1 MAVARRA
8 SRRRYVLLVIVLT
21 AVTLITL
28 DTRNGRSGPLGALGR
43 GAHTFVGP
51 VQSAVD
57 SVTSPIADWW
67 HGVTDSGHLKSEN
80 RKLRAQIAILEG
92 RDRAA
97 QQAIDENET
106 LRKFLGL
113 NTLLDVPK
121 VTARIIGRDPG
132 NFDSTLTIDHGTERG
147 IAVDMPVVDPA
158 GNLVGTVIQVG
169 AHFAIVRVLT
179 DPQFSVGVKLPA
191 HPPSNAATGI
201 ARGQA
206 GGAHELIDDDVDAL
220 KKVIVG
226 DRIVTSAS
234 EANLY
239 PPDLMVGEVTRVEK
253 QPSGLPQHVFIKPY
267 TDLGALED
275 VAVLLWVQGQGP
287 VVRSTTTTTPTSSTV
302 PAFGTTTPSTG
313 P

>member
-8 SRRRYVLLVIVLT
+8 SRRRYVLIVIVLT

-28 DTRNGRSGPLGALGR
+28 DTRNGRSGPLGVLGR
-43 GAHTFVGP
+43 GAHTIVGP
-51 VQSAVD
+51 IQGAVD
-57 SVTSPIADWW
+57 SVTGPISDWW
-67 HGVTDSGHLKSEN
+67 HGVTDSGNLKSQN
-80 RKLRAQIAILEG
+80 RRLRAKVSVLEG
-92 RDRAA
+92 QQREA
-97 QQAIDENET
+97 QQAIDENST

-113 NTLLDVPK
+113 NNTLDVPK
-121 VTARIIGRDPG
+121 VPARIIVRDPG
-132 NFDSTLTIDHGTERG
+132 NFDSTLTIDHGSERG

-169 AHFAIVRVLT
+169 PHYSVIRVLT
-179 DPQFSVGVKLPA
+179 DPAFSVGVKLPA

-206 GGAHELIDDDVDAL
+206 GGSHELIDDDVDAL
-220 KKVIVG
+220 KKVEIG
-226 DRIVTSAS
+226 DSIVTSAS

-239 PPDLMVGEVTRVEK
+239 PPDLMVGSVTRIER

-287 VVRSTTTTTPTSSTV
+287 IVRSTSTTTTTTV
-302 PAFGTTTPSTG
+302 PPFGTTTPSTG